1 MISKELLAQVR
12 RLEIRTR
19 KAVSETF
26 AGSYQSVFKGRGMA
40 FQEVR
45 LYQPGDDVR
54 TIDWNVSA
62 RMQAPYVKVFT
73 EERERTAMLL
83 LDLSGSQAFG
93 TVEKTKRQTAAE
105 LAAVLAF
112 SAIRSNDRVGAILFT
127 DRVEAFIPPKKG
139 KKHGMALIT
148 QILSLEPKG
157 RGTDIEGALHFLGR
171 VMKRRAIVFLLS
183 DFLIPRTRELRGG
196 GLDLALRVAA
206 RRHELVPVVLS
217 DPMEA
222 ELPPLGLVTVED
234 PETGARMEVD
244 LGSKRIRRRYQA
256 WIAGEREAR
265 KRLFRRLDLEPVE
278 VRCGEDP
285 IRPLASYFAAQRG
298 RRAAG

>member
-45 LYQPGDDVR
+45 LYQPGDEVR

-62 RMQAPYVKVFT
+62 RMQAPYVKIFT

-93 TVEKTKRQTAAE
+93 TVEKTKGQTAAE

-112 SAIRSNDRVGAILFT
+112 SAIRSNDRVGAVLFT

-139 KKHGMALIT
+139 KKHGMALIAE
-148 QILSLEPKG
+148 ILSTEPKG
-157 RGTDIEGALHFLGR
+157 KGTDLEGALHFLGR

-183 DFLIPRTRELRGG
+183 DFLLPRSRPAAAG
-196 GLDLALRVAA
+196 GLELALRVAA
-206 RRHELVPVVLS
+206 RRHELVPVILS
-217 DPMEA
+217 DPMEEA
-222 ELPPLGLVTVED
+222 LPALGLTTVED
-234 PETGARMEVD
+234 PESGARVEID
-244 LGSKRIRRRYQA
+244 LGSARVRAAYRRL
-256 WIAGEREAR
+256 IAGEREAR
-265 KRLFRRLDLEPVE
+265 RRLLRRLDLEPVE

-285 IRPLASYFAAQRG
+285 IRPLARYFAAQRR
-298 RRAAG
+298 RRAG